1 MSVYVFNSV
10 ALHPQIQLLKEQII
24 PEPEDADLPL
34 FEGVEG
40 VDRAEIWVLHTELWK
55 PFLRGEKYIL

>member
-24 PEPEDADLPL
+24 PEPEDADVPL

-40 VDRAEIWVLHTELWK
+40 VDRVEIWVLHTEL
-55 PFLRGEKYIL
+55 

>member
-40 VDRAEIWVLHTELWK
+40 VDRVEIWVLHTELWK
-55 PFLRGEKYIL
+55 PFLSGEKYIL